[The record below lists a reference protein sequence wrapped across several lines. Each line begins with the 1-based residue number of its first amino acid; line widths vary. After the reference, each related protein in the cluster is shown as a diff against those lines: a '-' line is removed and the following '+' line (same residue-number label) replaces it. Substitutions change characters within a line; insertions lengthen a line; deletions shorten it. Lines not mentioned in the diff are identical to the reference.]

1 MSKLSALY
9 LLVLNLFDLDGYTP
23 IIIAATKNTLL
34 VGISAMLLAIIFG
47 LIGSWAKVA
56 PQAYIRG
63 LANTY
68 TTVVRGVPELILLLL
83 FYYGF
88 PQLIQDFSESL
99 GYEVLIDIDPFLAGA
114 LTIGFIYGAFCTEVF
129 RGAFASIP
137 RGQTEAAHALGM
149 SSFLMFRRIL
159 FPQALYFA
167 LPGLGNVWL
176 VLIKAT
182 ALISIIQLDEIM
194 RMTKI
199 AANATREPFTA
210 YFLASL
216 LFLAITAVSM
226 LGQYYLEKRVAQAGQ
241 H

>member
-1 MSKLSALY
+1 M
-9 LLVLNLFDLDGYTP
+9 FDLDGYAP
-23 IIIAATKNTLL
+23 IIIAGIKNTLM
-34 VGISAMLLAIIFG
+34 VGISAMCLAIIFG
-47 LIGSWAKVA
+47 LIGTWAKTA
-56 PQAYIRG
+56 SNWFARS
-63 LANTY
+63 LANIY

-88 PQLIQDFSESL
+88 PQLIQDLAESF
-99 GYEVLIDIDPFLAGA
+99 GYDITVDINPFLAGT

-137 RGQTEAAHALGM
+137 VGQIESAKALGM
-149 SSFLMFRRIL
+149 PEFLMFRRIL
-159 FPQALYFA
+159 LPQVMHYA

-194 RMTKI
+194 RMAKI

-216 LFLAITAVSM
+216 LFLAITVLSM
-226 LGQYYLEKRVAQAGQ
+226 IGQHFLEKKWSRAGA

>member
-1 MSKLSALY
+1 M
-9 LLVLNLFDLDGYTP
+9 FDLDGYAP
-23 IIIAATKNTLL
+23 IIIAGIKNTLM
-34 VGISAMLLAIIFG
+34 VGISAMCLAIIFG
-47 LIGSWAKVA
+47 LIGTWAKTA
-56 PQAYIRG
+56 SNWFARS
-63 LANTY
+63 LANIY

-88 PQLIQDFSESL
+88 PQLIQDLAESF
-99 GYEVLIDIDPFLAGA
+99 GYDVTVDINPFLAGT

-137 RGQTEAAHALGM
+137 VGQIESAKALGM
-149 SSFLMFRRIL
+149 PEFLMFRRIL
-159 FPQALYFA
+159 LPQVMHYA

-194 RMTKI
+194 RMAKI

-216 LFLAITAVSM
+216 LFLAITVLSM
-226 LGQYYLEKRVAQAGQ
+226 IGQHFLEKKWSRAGA

>member
-1 MSKLSALY
+1 M
-9 LLVLNLFDLDGYTP
+9 FDLDGYAP
-23 IIIAATKNTLL
+23 IIIAGIKNTLMVGLSAMCLAIVFGL
-34 VGISAMLLAIIFG
+34 VGA
-47 LIGSWAKVA
+47 WAKTA
-56 PQAYIRG
+56 SSWFIRSF
-63 LANTY
+63 ANLY

-88 PQLIQDFSESL
+88 PQLIQDLAESF
-99 GYEVLIDIDPFLAGA
+99 GYELIVDINPFIAGT

-137 RGQTEAAHALGM
+137 AGQAESAKALGM
-149 SSFLMFRRIL
+149 SEPLLYRRIL
-159 FPQALYFA
+159 LPQVMYFA

-194 RMTKI
+194 RMAKI

-216 LFLAITAVSM
+216 LFLAITVVSM
-226 LGQYYLEKRVAQAGQ
+226 VAQHFLEKKWSRAGSY
-241 H
+241 

>member
-1 MSKLSALY
+1 M
-9 LLVLNLFDLDGYTP
+9 
-23 IIIAATKNTLL
+23 
-34 VGISAMLLAIIFG
+34 
-47 LIGSWAKVA
+47 
-56 PQAYIRG
+56 
-63 LANTY
+63 
-68 TTVVRGVPELILLLL
+68 L

-88 PQLIQDFSESL
+88 PQLIQDFSASL
-99 GYEVLIDIDPFLAGA
+99 GYEILIDINPFLAGT

-137 RGQTEAAHALGM
+137 TGQAEAAHALGM
-149 SSFLMFRRIL
+149 SNFLKFRRIL
-159 FPQALYFA
+159 FPQAMYFA
-167 LPGLGNVWL
+167 LPGLGNVWM

-216 LFLAITAVSM
+216 LFLGITAVSM
-226 LGQYYLEKRVAQAGQ
+226 VGQYYLEKRVAKAGQ

>member
-1 MSKLSALY
+1 M
-9 LLVLNLFDLDGYTP
+9 FDLDGYAP
-23 IIIAATKNTLL
+23 IIIAGLKNTLL
-34 VGISAMLLAIIFG
+34 VGLSAMCLAIVFG
-47 LIGSWAKVA
+47 LVGAWAKTASSWFV
-56 PQAYIRG
+56 RS
-63 LANTY
+63 LANLY

-88 PQLIQDFSESL
+88 PQLIQDFAESF
-99 GYEVLIDIDPFLAGA
+99 GYEITVDLNPFLAGT

-137 RGQTEAAHALGM
+137 VGQSESAKALGM
-149 SSFLMFRRIL
+149 SSALMYRRIL
-159 FPQALYFA
+159 LPQVMFFA

-194 RMTKI
+194 RMAKI
-199 AANATREPFTA
+199 AANATREPFSA
-210 YFLASL
+210 YFLVSL
-216 LFLAITAVSM
+216 LFLGITVVSM
-226 LGQYYLEKRVAQAGQ
+226 VGQHYLEKKWSRAGA

>member
-1 MSKLSALY
+1 M
-9 LLVLNLFDLDGYTP
+9 FDLNGYAP
-23 IIIAATKNTLL
+23 IIIAGIKNTLM
-34 VGISAMLLAIIFG
+34 VGISAMCLAIIFG
-47 LIGSWAKVA
+47 LIGTWAKTA
-56 PQAYIRG
+56 SNWFARS
-63 LANTY
+63 LANIY

-88 PQLIQDFSESL
+88 PQLIQDLAESF
-99 GYEVLIDIDPFLAGA
+99 GYDITVDINPFLAGT

-137 RGQTEAAHALGM
+137 VGQIESAKALGM
-149 SSFLMFRRIL
+149 PGFLMFRRIL
-159 FPQALYFA
+159 LPQVMHYA

-194 RMTKI
+194 RMAKI

-216 LFLAITAVSM
+216 LFLGITVLSM
-226 LGQYYLEKRVAQAGQ
+226 VGQHFLEKKWSRAGA

>member
-1 MSKLSALY
+1 
-9 LLVLNLFDLDGYTP
+9 LFELDGYTSL
-23 IIIAATKNTLL
+23 IIAAMKNTLL
-34 VGISAMLLAIIFG
+34 VGVSAMVLAVIFG
-47 LIGSWAKVA
+47 LLGSWAKVA
-56 PQAYIRG
+56 PQAWVRS
-63 LANTY
+63 LSNTY

-88 PQLIQDFSESL
+88 PQLVQDFSESL
-99 GYEVLIDIDPFLAGA
+99 GYEVLLDIDPFLAGTI
-114 LTIGFIYGAFCTEVF
+114 TIGFIYGAFCTEVF

-137 RGQTEAAHALGM
+137 NGQAESANALGM
-149 SSFLMFRRIL
+149 SKFLMFRRIL
-159 FPQALYFA
+159 FPQAMYFA

-216 LFLAITAVSM
+216 LFLGITAVSM
-226 LGQYYLEKRVAQAGQ
+226 LGQYYLEKRLANAGQ

>member
-1 MSKLSALY
+1 
-9 LLVLNLFDLDGYTP
+9 LFELGGYTP
-23 IIIAATKNTLL
+23 IIIAAMKNTLL
-34 VGISAMLLAIIFG
+34 VGLSAMALALVFG
-47 LIGSWAKVA
+47 LLGAWAKVA
-56 PQAYIRG
+56 PQAWVRG

-68 TTVVRGVPELILLLL
+68 TTVIRGVPELILLLL

-88 PQLIQDFSESL
+88 PQFIQDFSESL
-99 GYEVLIDIDPFLAGA
+99 GYEVLVDIDPFLAGS

-137 RGQTEAAHALGM
+137 AGQAEAANALGM

-159 FPQALYFA
+159 FPQAMYFA

-199 AANATREPFTA
+199 AANATREPFSA

-216 LFLAITAVSM
+216 LFLGITAVSM
-226 LGQYYLEKRVAQAGQ
+226 LGQYCLEKHLAKAGQ

>member
-1 MSKLSALY
+1 
-9 LLVLNLFDLDGYTP
+9 LFELDGYAP
-23 IIIAATKNTLL
+23 MIIAATKNTLM
-34 VGISAMLLAIIFG
+34 VGVAAMVLAIFFG
-47 LIGSWAKVA
+47 LVGSWAKTS
-56 PQAYIRG
+56 PQAWLRG

-68 TTVVRGVPELILLLL
+68 TTIVRGVPELILLLL

-88 PQLIQDFSESL
+88 PQLIQDGSAML
-99 GYEVLIDIDPFLAGA
+99 GYEVLVDLNPFVAGT

-137 RGQTEAAHALGM
+137 SGQAEAARAMGM
-149 SSFLMFRRIL
+149 SQFLTFRRIL
-159 FPQALYFA
+159 LPQAMHFA
-167 LPGLGNVWL
+167 LPGLGNVWM

-194 RMTKI
+194 RMAKI

-216 LFLAITAVSM
+216 LFLGITAVSM
-226 LGQYYLEKRVAQAGQ
+226 LVQYKLEKRSAKAGM

>member
-1 MSKLSALY
+1 M
-9 LLVLNLFDLDGYTP
+9 FDLDGYAP
-23 IIIAATKNTLL
+23 IIIAGIKNTLL
-34 VGISAMLLAIIFG
+34 VGLSAMLLAIAFG
-47 LIGSWAKVA
+47 LLGAWAKNA
-56 PQAYIRG
+56 TSFWLRG
-63 LANTY
+63 AANIY

-88 PQLIQDFSESL
+88 PQLVQELSSSL
-99 GYEVLIDIDPFLAGA
+99 GYEVIFDINPFIAGTI
-114 LTIGFIYGAFCTEVF
+114 TIGFIYGAFCTEVF
-129 RGAFASIP
+129 RGAFNSVP
-137 RGQTEAAHALGM
+137 PGQAESAKALGM
-149 SSFLMFRRIL
+149 SRGLVYRRIL
-159 FPQALYFA
+159 MPQVMFYA

-194 RMTKI
+194 RMAKI

-216 LFLAITAVSM
+216 LFLGITVVSM
-226 LGQYYLEKRVAQAGQ
+226 IAQHYLEKRWSQAGV

>member
-1 MSKLSALY
+1 
-9 LLVLNLFDLDGYTP
+9 VFELDGYAP
-23 IIIAATKNTLL
+23 IIIAGIKNTLM
-34 VGISAMLLAIIFG
+34 VGLSAMCLAIVFG
-47 LIGSWAKVA
+47 LIGAWAKTA
-56 PQAYIRG
+56 SSWLIRG
-63 LANTY
+63 FANIY

-88 PQLIQDFSESL
+88 PQLVQDLAESF
-99 GYEVLIDIDPFLAGA
+99 GYELLIDLNPFLAGT

-137 RGQTEAAHALGM
+137 PGQAESAKALGM
-149 SSFLMFRRIL
+149 TESLMYRRIL
-159 FPQALYFA
+159 LPQVMYFA

-194 RMTKI
+194 RMAKI

-216 LFLAITAVSM
+216 LFLAITVVSM
-226 LGQYYLEKRVAQAGQ
+226 IAQHYLEKKWSRAGA

>member
-1 MSKLSALY
+1 M
-9 LLVLNLFDLDGYTP
+9 FDLNGYAP
-23 IIIAATKNTLL
+23 IIIAGIRNTLL
-34 VGISAMLLAIIFG
+34 VGISAMLLAVVFG
-47 LIGSWAKVA
+47 LVGAWAKTAQSMIV
-56 PQAYIRG
+56 RG
-63 LANTY
+63 LANIY

-88 PQLIQDFSESL
+88 PQLMQEL
-99 GYEVLIDIDPFLAGA
+99 AHNMGYEIVVDLNPFLAGT
-114 LTIGFIYGAFCTEVF
+114 LTIAFIYGAFCTEVF

-137 RGQTEAAHALGM
+137 PGQAESAKALGM
-149 SSFLMFRRIL
+149 SESLMYRRIL
-159 FPQALYFA
+159 LPQVMHYA

-194 RMTKI
+194 RMAKI

-216 LFLAITAVSM
+216 LFLGITVLSM
-226 LGQYYLEKRVAQAGQ
+226 IGQHYLEKKWSRAGA

>member
-1 MSKLSALY
+1 M
-9 LLVLNLFDLDGYTP
+9 FDLDGYAP
-23 IIIAATKNTLL
+23 IIIAGIKNTLM
-34 VGISAMLLAIIFG
+34 VGLSAMCLAIIFG
-47 LIGSWAKVA
+47 LVGAWAKTA
-56 PQAYIRG
+56 PNLFIRCP
-63 LANTY
+63 ANVY

-88 PQLIQDFSESL
+88 PQLIQDLAESF
-99 GYEVLIDIDPFLAGA
+99 GYDVRVDINPFLAGT

-129 RGAFASIP
+129 RGAFASVP
-137 RGQTEAAHALGM
+137 VGQAESAKALGM
-149 SSFLMFRRIL
+149 SSALTFRRIL
-159 FPQALYFA
+159 LPQVMYYA

-194 RMTKI
+194 RMAKI

-216 LFLAITAVSM
+216 LFLAITIVSM
-226 LGQYYLEKRVAQAGQ
+226 VAQHFLEKKWSRAGA

>member
-1 MSKLSALY
+1 M
-9 LLVLNLFDLDGYTP
+9 FELDGYAP
-23 IIIAATKNTLL
+23 LIIAATKNTLM
-34 VGISAMLLAIIFG
+34 VGVAAMVLAIVFG
-47 LIGSWAKVA
+47 LVGSWAKTA
-56 PQAYIRG
+56 PQAWLRG

-68 TTVVRGVPELILLLL
+68 TTIVRGVPELILLLL

-88 PQLIQDFSESL
+88 PQLVQDCSAML
-99 GYEVLIDIDPFLAGA
+99 GYEVLVDLNPFVAGT

-137 RGQTEAAHALGM
+137 SGQAEAARAMGM
-149 SSFLMFRRIL
+149 SQILTFRRVL
-159 FPQALYFA
+159 LPQAMYFA
-167 LPGLGNVWL
+167 LPGLGNVWM

-194 RMTKI
+194 RMAKI

-216 LFLAITAVSM
+216 LFLGITAVSM
-226 LGQYYLEKRVAQAGQ
+226 VVQYFLEKRSARAGMY
-241 H
+241 